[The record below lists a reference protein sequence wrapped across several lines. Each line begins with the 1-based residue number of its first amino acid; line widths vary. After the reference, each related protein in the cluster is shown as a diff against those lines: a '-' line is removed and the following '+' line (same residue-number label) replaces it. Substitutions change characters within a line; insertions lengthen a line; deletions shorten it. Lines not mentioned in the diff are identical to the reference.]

1 MKAENIYVEIND
13 SVSEVVE
20 KIINSTNEAVILIIP
35 ENARISE
42 SILNFRLIKREADAA
57 NKKNLY

>member
-1 MKAENIYVEIND
+1 MKAENIYVELND

-20 KIINSTNEAVILIIP
+20 KIINSSNETVILIVP

-42 SILNFRLIKREADAA
+42 SILNFRLIKREV
-57 NKKNLY
+57 